1 MTSLGLSEG
10 CSEGFPARRR
20 RGRPLRGPLTTA
32 QAQLHLSARGG
43 REPPLKETEKRA
55 LRSHF
60 SRKIPH
66 VDSEKASRETPS
78 KSESARRS
86 VMSDSL

>member
-1 MTSLGLSEG
+1 MTSPGLSEG

-32 QAQLHLSARGG
+32 QLHLSARGG
-43 REPPLKETEKRA
+43 REPPLKEMEKRA

-66 VDSEKASRETPS
+66 VDSEKASCETPS